1 LEEIDVFASSFSAAV
16 AARGY
21 GLHPEFSKRLPKM
34 DADKINALNADQNE
48 LQQRRNNALARQ
60 QRESERKAILCTLVE
75 SERQA
80 DHLRAWIARQELQLK
95 PEANGELSRMLRWA
109 NDELRALDLVSE
121 PVQLAATLR
130 RKDLFPEVD
139 KLTDP
144 LGDPPPRQPWGR

>member
-1 LEEIDVFASSFSAAV
+1 MFSLLHSLQAIA
-16 AARGY
+16 AARGD
-21 GLHPEFSKRLPKM
+21 GLHPELSKRLSKM
-34 DADKINALNADQNE
+34 DADESHELNTTQSE
-48 LQQRRNNALARQ
+48 LQQRRDLALARHR
-60 QRESERKAILCTLVE
+60 REGERKALLGTLVE

-109 NDELRALDLVSE
+109 SDELRALDMVSE

-144 LGDPPPRQPWGR
+144 LGDPPPLRPWGR